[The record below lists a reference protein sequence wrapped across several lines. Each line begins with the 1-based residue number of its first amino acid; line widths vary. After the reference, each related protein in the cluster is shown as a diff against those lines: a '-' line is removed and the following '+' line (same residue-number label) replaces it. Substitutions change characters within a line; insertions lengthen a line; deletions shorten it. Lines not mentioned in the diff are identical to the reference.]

1 MAERTRNARGPQDDQ
16 RTRPFDDRVAGLVML
31 GTILFCTMVGI
42 GVGVFFIEPYMGG
55 FIGAVLGILIGVWVV
70 PNLLTEVD

>member
-1 MAERTRNARGPQDDQ
+1 MVERTRNPRGRNDD

-31 GTILFCTMVGI
+31 GTILFCAMVGI

-55 FIGAVLGILIGVWVV
+55 LIGTVLGILIGIWVV
-70 PNLLTEVD
+70 PNLLTEAD

>member
-1 MAERTRNARGPQDDQ
+1 MRRHDPD
-16 RTRPFDDRVAGLVML
+16 RPFDDRVAGLVML

-42 GVGVFFIEPYMGG
+42 GVGVFFIEPYVGG
-55 FIGAVLGILIGVWVV
+55 LIGALVGIVVGIWVV

>member
-1 MAERTRNARGPQDDQ
+1 MAERTRSPRGRDGD

-31 GTILFCTMVGI
+31 GTILFCAMIGI
-42 GVGVFFIEPYMGG
+42 GVGVFFVEPYTGG
-55 FIGAVLGILIGVWVV
+55 LIGAVLGILIGVWVV

>member
-1 MAERTRNARGPQDDQ
+1 MATRGPRGRSDD
-16 RTRPFDDRVAGLVML
+16 RTRPFDDRAAGLVML
-31 GTILFCTMVGI
+31 GTILFCAMVGI

-55 FIGAVLGILIGVWVV
+55 LIGTVLGILIGVWVV